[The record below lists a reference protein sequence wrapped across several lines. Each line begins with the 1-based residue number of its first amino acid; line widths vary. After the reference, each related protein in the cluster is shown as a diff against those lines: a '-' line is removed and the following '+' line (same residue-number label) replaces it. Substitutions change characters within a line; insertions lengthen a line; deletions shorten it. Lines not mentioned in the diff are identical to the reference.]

1 MFCFKIII
9 CLVLGL
15 LLISS
20 DFSEVGGHLY
30 NLPVNLASDWG
41 LPDRYFSIPSVS
53 SYLAIAPSPV
63 IKNPSAVYAYVRA
76 LLVSLSRADSGTHT
90 SLVPCSS
97 RSREPTPALT
107 PAYAFS
113 SCEIK
118 DFYVAIIMFVPCSS
132 RSREPTP
139 ALTPAY
145 AFFLWPCPPVHTVR
159 SFSGNLS
166 LDARTFLTL

>member
-1 MFCFKIII
+1 MRMFVPCSSRSREPTPALTPAYAFSSCEIKDFYVAII
-9 CLVLGL
+9 V
-15 LLISS
+15 
-20 DFSEVGGHLY
+20 F
-30 NLPVNLASDWG
+30 
-41 LPDRYFSIPSVS
+41 
-53 SYLAIAPSPV
+53 
-63 IKNPSAVYAYVRA
+63 
-76 LLVSLSRADSGTHT
+76 
-90 SLVPCSS
+90 VPCSS